1 MNFQVESIENV
12 DADVLAVPVLGEE
25 ALAALVASETGCYRI
40 RAEWDTGNSEVLHS
54 FTAPQDTP
62 GATPVSSM
70 QDENSS
76 RLRNV

>member
-1 MNFQVESIENV
+1 MEGSATSERNCSGANRG
-12 DADVLAVPVLGEE
+12 DVRQWP
-25 ALAALVASETGCYRI
+25 STISFPETGCYRI
-40 RAEWDTGNSEVLHS
+40 RAEWDMGNSEVLHP